1 MSKIQRAL
9 ISLTDKTGI
18 VDFAKFLDE
27 RGVEIL
33 STGGTA
39 KLLRES
45 GVRVKD
51 VSEHTGFPEM
61 LDGRVKTLHPK
72 VHGGILGIRNNLEH
86 RAQMDKHDIL
96 PIDLVVVNLYAF
108 EKTIS
113 KEGTTLED
121 AIENIDIG
129 GPAMLRS
136 AAKNHHDVAVVIDPL
151 DYSKIIEEIRTTGS
165 VSDATRFEL
174 AVKVFQTTA
183 AYDAAIAAYLH
194 SKTSTAPTDNNFPS
208 RLNFSFTK
216 LQDLRYGENPHQQA
230 AFYRY
235 ADQPLEGISS
245 AKQIQ
250 GKELSY
256 NNILDS
262 EAAYNCC
269 LEFSNTACVIV
280 KHNNPC
286 GVATAERL
294 SEAFVNAR
302 SCDPVSSFGGIVAL
316 NRKVDAKTA
325 LIMSETFFE
334 VIIAPEYDAEAFEI
348 FKTKKNLRLLT
359 LENFHHKTN
368 EPHSKAS
375 LEIRCVSGGILVQ
388 DKDAKSVDVR
398 ASKVVTK
405 RKPTEDEWRS
415 LEFAWKVAKHVKSN
429 TIVFAKGTQTL
440 GIGAGQMSRID
451 SARIAA
457 IKAED
462 AFKDPKILKGAVM
475 ASDAFFPFRDGLDA
489 GAKYGITAVVQPGGS
504 VRDEEVIAAAEEYNI
519 AMVLTGTRH
528 FRH

>member
-1 MSKIQRAL
+1 MTKIQRAL

-18 VDFAKFLDE
+18 VDFAKFLIE
-27 RGVEIL
+27 RDVEIL

-39 KLLRES
+39 KLLREN

-72 VHGGILGIRNNLEH
+72 IHGGILGVRDNPEH
-86 RAQMDKHDIL
+86 RTQMAEQGIL

-108 EKTIS
+108 EKTVA
-113 KEGTTLED
+113 KDDCTLED

-136 AAKNHHDVAVVIDPL
+136 AAKNHRDVAVVIDPA
-151 DYSKIIEEIRTTGS
+151 DYTRVMDEIRATGG
-165 VSDATRFEL
+165 VADATRFAL
-174 AVKVFQTTA
+174 AQKVFQTTA
-183 AYDAAIAAYLH
+183 AYDAAIAGYLTKQVS
-194 SKTSTAPTDNNFPS
+194 SKDKSQGEFPN
-208 RLNFSFTK
+208 RLDFSFTK

-235 ADQPLEGISS
+235 ADQPLAGISS

-269 LEFSNTACVIV
+269 LDFAGTACVIV

-316 NRKVDAKTA
+316 NRSVDAKTA

-334 VIIAPEYDAEAFEI
+334 VIIAPAYDAEALAI
-348 FKTKKNLRLLT
+348 FKSKKNLRLLT
-359 LENFHHKTN
+359 LTDFTSPNK
-368 EPHSKAS
+368 SD
-375 LEIRCVSGGILVQ
+375 LEIRCVSGGVLVQ

-398 ASKVVTK
+398 AAKVVTK
-405 RKPTEDEWRS
+405 RAPTTNEWQS

-504 VRDEEVIAAAEEYNI
+504 VRDEEVIAAAEEYGI
-519 AMVLTGTRH
+519 AMVFTGTRH